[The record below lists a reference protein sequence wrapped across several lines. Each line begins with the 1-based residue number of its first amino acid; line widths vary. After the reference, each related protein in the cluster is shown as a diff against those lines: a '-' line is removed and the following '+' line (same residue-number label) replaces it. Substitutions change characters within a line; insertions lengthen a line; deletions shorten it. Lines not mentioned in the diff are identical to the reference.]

1 MFKGG
6 FKKLSLCSKLNMS
19 FGTINFFVVLMA
31 LIFFVFFY
39 IFNDFA
45 SKIEQSTDK
54 IYTTF
59 TKTLQTLVN
68 TRDFMSRNENLVE
81 QLEFIGTVDANLL
94 KLVLNPDDTAT
105 KRITVQMIRSW
116 NESFVKNDEDAKEY
130 YDKIKDIIISDNVKK
145 MCSDLQVIFKAIFDD
160 LIQRTY
166 KRTDSISHSLDE
178 MSDDFQVISI
188 DLSETINL
196 KDEAKALAW
205 TILAVLIVSLSVNLL
220 AIALSSKLLKNF
232 QRDSEIIVNYLK
244 ETKQTGFLNIVRGEK
259 DELSIISKFVNAYVL
274 KMNKIIEIAEQ
285 TTQEIIKLS
294 NYSNQ
299 LKNHIS
305 GISDKTSKSV
315 QAGRTIVAGLD
326 NNINLA
332 NESQDK
338 IQESKGHIDT
348 TGGAMQSL
356 LGQLNSSIE
365 NQTELNN
372 QISGLKNNVAQ
383 INNVLSLISDI
394 AEQTNLLALNAAIE
408 AARAGDYGK
417 GFAVVADEVR
427 KLAESTDNS
436 ISEISTNIKSVI
448 NDLTNISK
456 SLEENAGILVNLEDD
471 GAESQ
476 EALNTTQQHIDE
488 VVSNINKQNEQ
499 SISLSQQT
507 KGIIDSMASIDEL
520 LKESM
525 QIVTHVMNRSAELE
539 KSDKVLNKIIKG

>member
-6 FKKLSLCSKLNMS
+6 FKNLSLCSKLNMS

-45 SKIEQSTDK
+45 SKMEQGTDK

-59 TKTLQTLVN
+59 TKTLQTLVD
-68 TRDFMSRNENLVE
+68 TRDFMSHNENLVE

-94 KLVLNPDDTAT
+94 KLLLNPDDTAT

-130 YDKIKDIIISDNVKK
+130 YDKIKDIIARDNVKK

-188 DLSETINL
+188 DLSEIINL

-220 AIALSSKLLKNF
+220 AIVLSYKLLKNF

>member
-59 TKTLQTLVN
+59 TKTLQTLVD
-68 TRDFMSRNENLVE
+68 TRGFMSRNENLVE

-116 NESFVKNDEDAKEY
+116 NESFVKQDEDAKKY
-130 YDKIKDIIISDNVKK
+130 YDKIKDIIARDNVKK

-220 AIALSSKLLKNF
+220 AIVLSYKLLKNF

>member
-196 KDEAKALAW
+196 KDETKALAW

-220 AIALSSKLLKNF
+220 AIVLSYKLLKNF

>member
-6 FKKLSLCSKLNMS
+6 FKNLSLCSKLNMS

-116 NESFVKNDEDAKEY
+116 NESFVKQDEDAKKY
-130 YDKIKDIIISDNVKK
+130 YDKIKDIIARDNVKK
-145 MCSDLQVIFKAIFDD
+145 MCSDLQVIFKSIFDD

-220 AIALSSKLLKNF
+220 AIVLSYKLLKNF

-326 NNINLA
+326 NNINIA
-332 NESQDK
+332 NECQNK

-348 TGGAMQSL
+348 TGSAMQSL

-436 ISEISTNIKSVI
+436 ITEISTNIKSVI

-471 GAESQ
+471 GADSQ

-488 VVSNINKQNEQ
+488 VVSSINEQNEQ

>member
-6 FKKLSLCSKLNMS
+6 FKNLSLCSKLNMS

-59 TKTLQTLVN
+59 TKTLQTLVD
-68 TRDFMSRNENLVE
+68 TKEIMSHNENLVE

-94 KLVLNPDDTAT
+94 KLILNPDDTAT

-116 NESFVKNDEDAKEY
+116 NESFVKQDEDIKEY
-130 YDKIKDIIISDNVKK
+130 YDKIKDIIARDNVKK

-220 AIALSSKLLKNF
+220 AIVLSYKLLKNF

-244 ETKQTGFLNIVRGEK
+244 ETRQTGFLNIVRGEK

-326 NNINLA
+326 NNINIA
-332 NESQDK
+332 NECQNK

-348 TGGAMQSL
+348 TGSAMQSL

-436 ISEISTNIKSVI
+436 ITEISTNIKSVI

-488 VVSNINKQNEQ
+488 VVSSINEQNEQ

>member
-6 FKKLSLCSKLNMS
+6 FKNLSLCSKLNMS

-68 TRDFMSRNENLVE
+68 TRDFMSRNENMVE

-105 KRITVQMIRSW
+105 KRITVQMIQSW
-116 NESFVKNDEDAKEY
+116 NESFVKNDEDAKKY
-130 YDKIKDIIISDNVKK
+130 YDKIKDIIASDNVKK

-220 AIALSSKLLKNF
+220 AIVLSYKLLKNF

-383 INNVLSLISDI
+383 INNVLSLISEI

>member
-6 FKKLSLCSKLNMS
+6 FKNLSLCSKLNMS

-130 YDKIKDIIISDNVKK
+130 YDKIKDIISKDNVKK

-220 AIALSSKLLKNF
+220 AIVLSYKLLKNF

-348 TGGAMQSL
+348 TGSAMQSL

>member
-6 FKKLSLCSKLNMS
+6 IKNLSLCSKLNMS

-59 TKTLQTLVN
+59 TKTLQTLVD
-68 TRDFMSRNENLVE
+68 TKEIMSHNENLVE

-94 KLVLNPDDTAT
+94 KLILNPDDTAT

-116 NESFVKNDEDAKEY
+116 NESFVKQDEDIKEY
-130 YDKIKDIIISDNVKK
+130 YDKIKDIIARDNVKK

-220 AIALSSKLLKNF
+220 AIVLSYKLLKNF

-244 ETKQTGFLNIVRGEK
+244 ETRQTGFLNIVRGEK

-436 ISEISTNIKSVI
+436 ITEISTNIKSVI

-476 EALNTTQQHIDE
+476 EALNTTQQHINE

>member
-6 FKKLSLCSKLNMS
+6 FKNLSLCSKLNMS

-116 NESFVKNDEDAKEY
+116 NESFVKNDEDAKKY
-130 YDKIKDIIISDNVKK
+130 YDKIKDIIARDNVKK

-220 AIALSSKLLKNF
+220 AIVLSYKLLKNF

>member
-6 FKKLSLCSKLNMS
+6 FKNLSLCSKLNMS

-59 TKTLQTLVN
+59 IKTLQTLVN

-116 NESFVKNDEDAKEY
+116 NESFVKQDEDAKKY
-130 YDKIKDIIISDNVKK
+130 YDKIKDIIARDNVKK
-145 MCSDLQVIFKAIFDD
+145 MCSDLQVIFKSIFDD

-178 MSDDFQVISI
+178 MSDDFQVINI

-220 AIALSSKLLKNF
+220 AIVLSYKLLKNF

-326 NNINLA
+326 NNINIA
-332 NESQDK
+332 NECQNK

-348 TGGAMQSL
+348 TGSAMQSL

-436 ISEISTNIKSVI
+436 ITEISTNIKSVI

-488 VVSNINKQNEQ
+488 VVSSINEQNEQ

>member
-220 AIALSSKLLKNF
+220 AIVLSYKLLKNF

>member
-6 FKKLSLCSKLNMS
+6 FKNLSLCSKLNMS

-59 TKTLQTLVN
+59 TKTLQTLVD
-68 TRDFMSRNENLVE
+68 TKEIMSHNENLVE

-94 KLVLNPDDTAT
+94 KLILNPDDTAT

-116 NESFVKNDEDAKEY
+116 NESFVKQDEDIKEY
-130 YDKIKDIIISDNVKK
+130 YDKIKDIIARDNVKK

-220 AIALSSKLLKNF
+220 AIVLSYKLLKNF

-244 ETKQTGFLNIVRGEK
+244 ETRQTGFLNIVRAEK

-305 GISDKTSKSV
+305 SISDKTSKSV

>member
-6 FKKLSLCSKLNMS
+6 FKNLSLCSKLNMS

-59 TKTLQTLVN
+59 TKTLQTLVD
-68 TRDFMSRNENLVE
+68 TKEIMSHNENLVE

-94 KLVLNPDDTAT
+94 KLILNPDDTAT

-116 NESFVKNDEDAKEY
+116 NESFVKQDEDIKEY
-130 YDKIKDIIISDNVKK
+130 YDKIKDIIARDNVKK

-220 AIALSSKLLKNF
+220 AIVLSYKLLKNF

-244 ETKQTGFLNIVRGEK
+244 ETRQTGFLNIVRGEK

-436 ISEISTNIKSVI
+436 ITEISTNIKSVI

-476 EALNTTQQHIDE
+476 EALNTTQQHINE

>member
-6 FKKLSLCSKLNMS
+6 FKNLSLCSKLNMS
-19 FGTINFFVVLMA
+19 FGTINFFIVLMA

-68 TRDFMSRNENLVE
+68 TRDFMSRNENMVE

-105 KRITVQMIRSW
+105 KRITVQMIQSW
-116 NESFVKNDEDAKEY
+116 NESFVKNDEDAKKY
-130 YDKIKDIIISDNVKK
+130 YDKIKDIIASDNVKK

-220 AIALSSKLLKNF
+220 AIVLSYKLLKNF

-383 INNVLSLISDI
+383 INNVLSLISEI

>member
-6 FKKLSLCSKLNMS
+6 IKNLSLCSKLNMS

-31 LIFFVFFY
+31 LILFVFFY
-39 IFNDFA
+39 IFNDFT

-130 YDKIKDIIISDNVKK
+130 YDKIKDIITSDNVKK
-145 MCSDLQVIFKAIFDD
+145 MCSDLQVIFKSIFDD

-166 KRTDSISHSLDE
+166 KRTDSIFHSLDE

-220 AIALSSKLLKNF
+220 AIVLSYKLLKNF
-232 QRDSEIIVNYLK
+232 KRDSEIIVNYLK

-436 ISEISTNIKSVI
+436 ITEISTNIKSVI

-488 VVSNINKQNEQ
+488 VVSNINKQNKQ

>member
-220 AIALSSKLLKNF
+220 AIVLSYKLLKNF
-232 QRDSEIIVNYLK
+232 QRDSEIIINYLK

>member
-6 FKKLSLCSKLNMS
+6 FKNLSLCSKLNMS

-59 TKTLQTLVN
+59 TKTLQTLVD
-68 TRDFMSRNENLVE
+68 TKEIMSHNENLVE

-94 KLVLNPDDTAT
+94 KLILNPDDTAT

-116 NESFVKNDEDAKEY
+116 NESFVKQDEDIKEY
-130 YDKIKDIIISDNVKK
+130 YDKIKDIIARDNVKK

-220 AIALSSKLLKNF
+220 AIVLSYKLLKNF

-244 ETKQTGFLNIVRGEK
+244 ETRQTGFLNIVRGEK

-326 NNINLA
+326 NNINIA
-332 NESQDK
+332 NECQNK

-436 ISEISTNIKSVI
+436 ITEISTNIKSVI

-476 EALNTTQQHIDE
+476 EALNTTQQHINE

>member
-6 FKKLSLCSKLNMS
+6 FKNLSLCSKLNMS

-116 NESFVKNDEDAKEY
+116 NESFVKQDEDAKKY
-130 YDKIKDIIISDNVKK
+130 YDKIKDIIARDNVKK

-220 AIALSSKLLKNF
+220 AIVLSYKLLKNF

-326 NNINLA
+326 NNINIA
-332 NESQDK
+332 NECQNK

-348 TGGAMQSL
+348 TGSAMQSL

-436 ISEISTNIKSVI
+436 IKEISTNIKSVI
-448 NDLTNISK
+448 NDLINISK

-471 GAESQ
+471 GADSQ

-488 VVSNINKQNEQ
+488 VVSSINEQNEQ

>member
-6 FKKLSLCSKLNMS
+6 FKNLSLCSKLNMS
-19 FGTINFFVVLMA
+19 FGTINFFIVLMA

-116 NESFVKNDEDAKEY
+116 NESFVKQDEDAKKY
-130 YDKIKDIIISDNVKK
+130 YDKIKDIIARDNVKK

-205 TILAVLIVSLSVNLL
+205 IILAVLIVSLSVNLL
-220 AIALSSKLLKNF
+220 AIVLSYKLLKNF

-244 ETKQTGFLNIVRGEK
+244 ETKQTGFLNIARGEK